1 MGFGPKSMA
10 TLGKA
15 ITGRDLPA
23 MNSAGASGASGAPRM
38 RRAFGSHSRA
48 DILVVIVA
56 MAVDL
61 LGYAVTVRGPGPGE
75 TAGNIAFLVV
85 SALCLIARRRA
96 PVRVLLLVL
105 VLQVGLNLF
114 SDIGQ
119 RFGFVLAV
127 ALYTVG
133 LSCRPRTVAAAAVL
147 TMAAL
152 TSGYPDADLPIFYSL
167 SGDLVATVLVV
178 GASAAVRHWQGQV
191 EVNRELLAERALTE
205 ERRRIARELHDIVA
219 HHITTMHLMSGGARA
234 SLERDLDA
242 ARGALLTLEASGRVA
257 LDEMRQL
264 LGVLR
269 SDKDPETAPSAPQP
283 GVEDLDRLIA
293 ESCLAGL
300 PTELRVIGT
309 RRELSLPVG
318 LALYRITQEALTN
331 ARKHA
336 GSAAMAQVRLEYL
349 PDAVAIE
356 IRDDGGS
363 GSGSGDGGG
372 YARTG
377 GGHGLLGMR
386 ERVAV
391 HGGSFEAGHVAGGG
405 FRVAASI
412 PVAAVEPV
420 VEPIVGPGG
429 GSGAG
434 TVAEP
439 VVGEVAEPVARS
451 GGGSAGEQVGGPTGE
466 PGAGAVPAAL
476 THLSPVE
483 IELLRLIAAGRAGGE
498 IAEAMRIDGPT
509 VARYE
514 SELLGKL
521 ALRDRAQAVVVA
533 YESGL
538 VRVGHTTATR

>member
-15 ITGRDLPA
+15 ITGRDLSA
-23 MNSAGASGASGAPRM
+23 THSAGAWGASAAPRM
-38 RRAFGSHSRA
+38 RRAFGSPSRA
-48 DILVVIVA
+48 DILVVVVA

-75 TAGNIAFLVV
+75 TAGNIAFLVA

-105 VLQVGLNLF
+105 VLQVGLNLY

-119 RFGFVLAV
+119 RFGFTLAV

-147 TMAAL
+147 TMAAQ
-152 TSGYPDADLPIFYSL
+152 TSGYPDADVPLFFSA

-178 GASAAVRHWQGQV
+178 GASVAVRHWQGQV

-283 GVEDLDRLIA
+283 GVDDLDRLIA

-309 RRELSLPVG
+309 RRELPLPVG

-336 GSAAMAQVRLEYL
+336 GSGAMAQVRLEYL

-363 GSGSGDGGG
+363 RGGDGGG
-372 YARTG
+372 YATTG

-420 VEPIVGPGG
+420 VEPVVGPVG

-439 VVGEVAEPVARS
+439 VVRQVAEPVARS
-451 GGGSAGEQVGGPTGE
+451 GGGSAGEPVGGSTGE
-466 PGAGAVPAAL
+466 PGARAVPAAL